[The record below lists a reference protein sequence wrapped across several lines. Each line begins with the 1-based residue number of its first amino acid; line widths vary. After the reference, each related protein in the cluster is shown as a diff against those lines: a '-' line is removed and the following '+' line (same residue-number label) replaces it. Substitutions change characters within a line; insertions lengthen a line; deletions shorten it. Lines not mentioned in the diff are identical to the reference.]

1 LPLPT
6 VSRAHTLASVR
17 MLRDGQRLIAR
28 RVALLS
34 AAFVV
39 ITIILVSLAV
49 LQARA
54 PGVANEGYKIGGHI
68 IPPYGPLVVPPQP
81 WALPAF
87 VGVFLIV
94 LVLATI
100 WHVRRD

>member
-1 LPLPT
+1 
-6 VSRAHTLASVR
+6 

-34 AAFVV
+34 AAFVATTMV
-39 ITIILVSLAV
+39 LLSLAV
-49 LQARA
+49 LES
-54 PGVANEGYKIGGHI
+54 GHVANEGGQFF
-68 IPPYGPLVVPPQP
+68 GPMPHPLPVSLAVPPQP
-81 WALPAF
+81 WALPVF